1 MSILRPAFLGAVGI
15 VIAFGAAELGVRLS
29 GADRADFPLPSSVVA
44 QAAAL
49 VTTSAFLSAVG
60 STMTAWLWAMVIT
73 VAIAVPVGVLFGLVP
88 WAEWAMRPVLE
99 FVRPIPSVVL
109 LPLVLLI
116 VQDNTRT
123 EIAVIVIA
131 SLWPVLLN
139 TVYGF
144 REVDPLAKETLRGF
158 GFGPLA
164 VMWHVSVP
172 SAGPFIATGVR
183 IAASIAFVVAI
194 AAELVGTGMNGVGAF
209 AGQAQ
214 GGVDGVP
221 VMIGTALW
229 SGVIGLAI
237 NAALTR
243 VERRAFRWHFARSGE
258 LAGQA

>member
-1 MSILRPAFLGAVGI
+1 MSILRSAFLGAAGI
-15 VIAFGAAELGVRLS
+15 VIVFGVAEAVLPLS
-29 GADRADFPLPSSVVA
+29 GADRADFPLPSSVVT
-44 QAAAL
+44 QAADL
-49 VTTSAFLSAVG
+49 VTTGAFLSAVG
-60 STMTAWLWAMVIT
+60 STMVAWLWAMAIT
-73 VAIAVPVGVLFGLVP
+73 VAIAVPAGMLFGLVP
-88 WAEWAMRPVLE
+88 WAESALRPALE

-131 SLWPVLLN
+131 SVWPVLLN

-183 IAASIAFVVAI
+183 IAASLAFVVAI

-214 GGVDGVP
+214 GGTDAVP
-221 VMIGTALW
+221 VMIAVAAL

-237 NAALTR
+237 NAALTGA
-243 VERRAFRWHFARSGE
+243 ERHAFRWHFARAGAAQGE
-258 LAGQA
+258 A